1 MEVRRYD
8 SRLAAEATVEA
19 GSAEA
24 GRNEAFR
31 LLFNYISGANQG
43 QSKVAMTAP
52 VEVGAEAEK
61 IAMTVPVETAAADY
75 GRYTMRFFFPSA
87 YTKAT
92 APEPTDPRVRIVK
105 LPEVTVAVRRFSG
118 SWDEEQ
124 LERRKS
130 RAPEGLGGVRAG
142 ARSASQPACSTTRRG
157 HFPSCGATRSRF
169 PWRERPKRAER
180 APRGRGRGLRG
191 DQLAIPG
198 EDVAAVVGLK
208 AVDHFEQTRGGEVRC
223 EKLALRHVGL
233 KGR

>member
-1 MEVRRYD
+1 MLRAVASLAAVVLLSGCSVIGIRSGYEQPPYTVLERIGDTVEVRRYD
-8 SRLAAEATVEA
+8 SRLAAEASVEA

-52 VEVGAEAEK
+52 VEVGAQAEK

-92 APEPTDPRVRIVK
+92 APEPTDPTVRIGK

-118 SWDEEQ
+118 IM
-124 LERRKS
+124 
-130 RAPEGLGGVRAG
+130 G
-142 ARSASQPACSTTRRG
+142 
-157 HFPSCGATRSRF
+157 
-169 PWRERPKRAER
+169 
-180 APRGRGRGLRG
+180 
-191 DQLAIPG
+191 
-198 EDVAAVVGLK
+198 
-208 AVDHFEQTRGGEVRC
+208 
-223 EKLALRHVGL
+223 
-233 KGR
+233 

>member
-1 MEVRRYD
+1 MFRAVASLAAVVLLSGCSVIGIRSGYEQPPYTVLERIGDTVEVRRYD
-8 SRLAAEATVEA
+8 SRLAAEASVEA

-87 YTKAT
+87 YTEAT
-92 APEPTDPRVRIVK
+92 APEPTDPTVRIVK

-124 LERRKS
+124 LERRKAELL
-130 RAPEGLGGVRAG
+130 RALEESGWRPIGKPTSLFYDPPWTLPFLRRNEVAVPVARA
-142 ARSASQPACSTTRRG
+142 AKTS
-157 HFPSCGATRSRF
+157 
-169 PWRERPKRAER
+169 
-180 APRGRGRGLRG
+180 
-191 DQLAIPG
+191 
-198 EDVAAVVGLK
+198 
-208 AVDHFEQTRGGEVRC
+208 
-223 EKLALRHVGL
+223 
-233 KGR
+233 